1 MQTAE
6 DTPNARESETAGYVA
21 AQTGRVLVVS
31 WRGSPTA
38 RDFAEFDPLVADLAA
53 RYPGSIAVLV
63 VIERDNTSPPAP
75 TARRAQAALTEKYER
90 DLRGIA
96 TVLLGTSVK
105 HSMLRFVL
113 STIQLMSPSQV
124 PQDTFDSVE
133 AASRW
138 LHDRCAAIA
147 AGELAAETHKLRAA
161 KVLAKP
167 KVAHEWDDPTLRLPD
182 DPTLHH

>member
-1 MQTAE
+1 MQAAQ
-6 DTPNARESETAGYVA
+6 DTQNALDGAGPGYVA
-21 AQTGRVLVVS
+21 GQSGRVLVIC

-38 RDFAEFDPLVADLAA
+38 RDFAEFDPLVAGLAA
-53 RYPGSIAVLV
+53 QHPGGIAVLV

-75 TARRAQAALTEKYER
+75 TARRAQAALTEKYQR

-138 LHDRCAAIA
+138 LHDRIPAVS
-147 AGELAAETHKLRAA
+147 AGELASECHKLRFA
-161 KVLAKP
+161 KVHAKP
-167 KVAHEWDDPTLRLPD
+167 DPAPRLRASR
-182 DPTLHH
+182 T